1 MTTPDRR
8 SVAERDGT
16 AADRDVAW
24 LALGDG
30 EAIRWQGGPRVQTVY
45 PWVALAVVGTLVIGA
60 AVALEVLSPL
70 GLLWLPVL
78 AAPACW
84 QYARVS
90 RTTFLITNRRVAVRT
105 GVLGV
110 TVRVV
115 GLERVQNTRITQNPI
130 GRLIG
135 YGRVTIETAGGSELV
150 FWNVETPA
158 DVRARLE
165 AQRDGTASGTFPG
178 TSEQWAAVLA
188 EVREWRRT
196 LDRSR

>member
-8 SVAERDGT
+8 SGAE
-16 AADRDVAW
+16 DVAW
-24 LALGDG
+24 LTVGAD
-30 EAIRWQGGPRVQTVY
+30 EEVRWQGGPRIQTVY
-45 PWVALAVVGTLVIGA
+45 PWVALAVVGALVIAA
-60 AVALEVLSPL
+60 AVVLEVLSPL

-78 AAPACW
+78 AAPGCW

-90 RTTFLITNRRVAVRT
+90 RTTFLITNRRVAVRS

-115 GLERVQNTRITQNPI
+115 GLERVQNTRVTQNPI

-135 YGRVTIETAGGSELV
+135 YGRVTIETAGGSDLV
-150 FWNVETPA
+150 FWNVETPS

-165 AQRDGTASGTFPG
+165 AQRTGPESRRLPG
-178 TSEQWAAVLA
+178 SREQWASVLA
-188 EVREWRRT
+188 EVRAWRRA